1 MLDVEY
7 IDVSYNGAQVL
18 FNVSL
23 FVEKNEFVTLIGSN
37 GSGKSTLLM
46 TISGILKPSKGT
58 ITFLGEDITEKSP
71 RDICNMGLIQVPEG
85 RKIFLFMTVK
95 ENLELGAYLPK
106 ARKQLA
112 KSLENVY
119 ELFPVLKERE
129 RQMAGTLSGGEQQQ
143 LAIGRAL
150 MARPKLL
157 TLGEP
162 TLGLAPK
169 IVKELLEK
177 LKVLKQRMSVLLV
190 SQEVYQSLRVSDRT
204 YVLENGRVVLEGES
218 KKLLE
223 EESIKKAYLGI

>member
-85 RKIFLFMTVK
+85 RKIFPFMTVK

-106 ARKQLA
+106 AREQLA

-157 TLGEP
+157 MLDEP